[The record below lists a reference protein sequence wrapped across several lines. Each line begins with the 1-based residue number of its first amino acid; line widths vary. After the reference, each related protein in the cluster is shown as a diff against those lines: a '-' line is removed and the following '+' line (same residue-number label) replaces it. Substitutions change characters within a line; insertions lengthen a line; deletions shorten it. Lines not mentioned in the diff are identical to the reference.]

1 MNYSRQRQLIWDAVT
16 QGGGHP
22 TAEELYQ
29 RLKPDNPALSL
40 ATVYRNLR
48 QLEACGR
55 LRRVAVPDGSDRYD
69 GRLDPH
75 EHMICE
81 TCGRA
86 AWSRGFSIRSGRRR
100 GRQCRAAGWSS
111 GDSARLAAGRT
122 NPQAVPFNFT

>member
-69 GRLDPH
+69 GRW
-75 EHMICE
+75 IY
-81 TCGRA
+81 A
-86 AWSRGFSIRSGRRR
+86 SAWSRGFSIRSGRRR